1 MSIGCLLFSAV
12 LDAQQMPA
20 AWTVTVLDSGFV
32 YEQAPFPSCHAST
45 LVETQGGLLAAWFGG
60 AHERAAD
67 VCIYTAFRKNGTW
80 ETIKLAADGLM
91 PSGHSYPCWNPVL
104 FNTDD
109 GDVVLYYKVGPSPS
123 RWWGMYKTSSDGGQ
137 TWSPAVRIPK
147 GFLGPIKNKPVRLQ
161 DGRILNPTSFER
173 EVRWRVNMEITD
185 QDLAEWSRISV
196 NNNGFNAIQPAI
208 LTHPDGVVQILCR
221 SREDRIVQSWSAD
234 NGATWSPLEAT
245 DIPNPNAGI
254 DAVEV
259 SDSLYLLVC
268 NPVTDGRYRL
278 ALMASVNGR
287 QWKEALRLED
297 HSDGEYSY
305 PAIIRAADG
314 TVYISYTWQ
323 RRKIRWVHL
332 SLHDLPPA

>member
-1 MSIGCLLFSAV
+1 MLGFILAAGISAQN
-12 LDAQQMPA
+12 LPA
-20 AWTVTVLDSGFV
+20 PDVVILDSGFV

-60 AHERAAD
+60 AHERAED

-80 ETIKLAADGLM
+80 EEPKQAADGIM
-91 PSGHSYPCWNPVL
+91 SSGRRYPCWNPVL

-137 TWSPAVRIPK
+137 TWSPAMRIPR

-185 QDLAEWSRISV
+185 QDLTEWSRVNV

-221 SREDRIVQSWSAD
+221 SREDRIVQAWSAD
-234 NGATWSPLEAT
+234 NGAVWSPLEAT

-254 DAVEV
+254 DAVTV
-259 SDSLYLLVC
+259 SDSLYLLMC

-278 ALMASVNGR
+278 ALMASADGR
-287 QWKEALRLED
+287 HWTEVLRLED
-297 HSDGEYSY
+297 HAEGEYSY
-305 PAIIRAADG
+305 PAMIRAADG

-332 SLHDLPPA
+332 SLKDLPPA